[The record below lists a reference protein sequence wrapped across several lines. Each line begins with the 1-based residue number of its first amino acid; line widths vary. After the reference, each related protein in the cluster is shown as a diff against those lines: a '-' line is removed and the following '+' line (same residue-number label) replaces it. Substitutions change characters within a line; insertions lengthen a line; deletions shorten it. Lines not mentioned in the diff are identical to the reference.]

1 MAPVCVLPA
10 GWGHDVTSHVGGA
23 SMGRP
28 VSTIVRKVLSYVIR
42 LHHSQQYQPSTLIV
56 PLQPS
61 PSQTLLNM
69 PSTVSEWSLMSGGL
83 WQV

>member
-1 MAPVCVLPA
+1 MAPVSVLPA

-28 VSTIVRKVLSYVIR
+28 VSTIVRKVLSNVI
-42 LHHSQQYQPSTLIV
+42 SFI
-56 PLQPS
+56 
-61 PSQTLLNM
+61 M
-69 PSTVSEWSLMSGGL
+69 PTILAVSLDCAITTRHYSMPTTVSEWGLMSAEL